1 MGKRNFE
8 KQKIYYSRTYRHLQ
22 VDKKKSLLFLFLFVL
37 PCVIGLF
44 LFYGELTAFVTNI
57 TGWVLNRFVPSLEV
71 SYRWT
76 DFIPFL
82 DDIKIAVI
90 PTVYPS
96 IKLILINLG
105 VLLAAVAFCI
115 LGKMRNHSAA
125 IYVMII
131 LFIHM
136 INCVFFLFA
145 GKEFPYTSIEYSELY
160 MKQQVGIWICFL
172 VIMGLVTGI
181 LGDGSI
187 LLRIGAV
194 AGVMAYSLCFG
205 LFRYIV
211 FLFIMYKFSM
221 LYMAAFFFVLGPFFD
236 FMYLVMIYGLYV
248 DKLTGMY
255 TTGKRKEKWLWS

>member
-1 MGKRNFE
+1 MEKKKFE

-22 VDKKKSLLFLFLFVL
+22 VNKKKSLLFLLLCVL
-37 PCVIGLF
+37 PCVIAL
-44 LFYGELTAFVTNI
+44 LVFYGEITAIVTNI
-57 TGWVLNRFVPSLEV
+57 TGRVLDYFMPSLEV
-71 SYRWT
+71 SYQWT

-82 DDIKIAVI
+82 DSIKIVVV

-96 IKLILINLG
+96 LNLILINIA
-105 VLLAAVAFCI
+105 VLLAAIALCI
-115 LGKMRNHSAA
+115 LGKKRNHAMA
-125 IYVMII
+125 IYAMII

-145 GKEFPYTSIEYSELY
+145 GKEFPYNAAEYSELY

-172 VIMGLVTGI
+172 VIIGLVTGI

-187 LLRIGAV
+187 LLRVATL
-194 AGVMAYSLCFG
+194 AGVMLYSFCFG

-211 FLFIMYKFSM
+211 FLFIMYQFSM
-221 LYMAAFFFVLGPFFD
+221 LYMAAFFFILGPFFD
-236 FMYLVMIYGLYV
+236 FMYLVMIYGIYV

>member
-1 MGKRNFE
+1 MGKKNFE

-22 VDKKKSLLFLFLFVL
+22 VNKKKSFLFLLLCVL

-44 LFYGELTAFVTNI
+44 LFYGEITAFVTNI
-57 TGWVLNRFVPSLEV
+57 TGRVLDYFVPALEV
-71 SYRWT
+71 SYKWT
-76 DFIPFL
+76 DFIPLL
-82 DDIKIAVI
+82 DDIKIVVI
-90 PTVYPS
+90 PSIYPS
-96 IKLILINLG
+96 IKLILINIA
-105 VLLAAVAFCI
+105 VLLVAIALCI
-115 LGKMRNHSAA
+115 LGKMRNHALA
-125 IYVMII
+125 IYAMII

-145 GKEFPYTSIEYSELY
+145 GKEFTYTAMQYSELY

-172 VIMGLVTGI
+172 IIIGLVTGI

-187 LLRIGAV
+187 FLRIV
-194 AGVMAYSLCFG
+194 TLTGVMLYSFCFG
-205 LFRYIV
+205 LVRYIV

-236 FMYLVMIYGLYV
+236 FMYLVMIYGIYV